1 MAASAIKLFVAD
13 FVGGKPEEEK
23 LVFGR
28 LVGLD
33 AIFNGETSVEEILK
47 YT

>member
-1 MAASAIKLFVAD
+1 MRTLR
-13 FVGGKPEEEK
+13 EE
-23 LVFGR
+23 
-28 LVGLD
+28 GLD